1 MIVRT
6 IPQPLARLRFICS
19 ANLRGSYPTTP
30 RMTWRSFDLGLAR
43 ETKLK
48 TGFSLILIAG
58 YAKGRRE
65 KGRWETHPSFITSAL
80 ARMLCTVHLASLQL
94 LFFISVA
101 TTAPLW
107 LVNLVRQSSAPP
119 LPWALWS
126 NSLRALIVRN

>member
-48 TGFSLILIAG
+48 TGFSL
-58 YAKGRRE
+58 
-65 KGRWETHPSFITSAL
+65 F
-80 ARMLCTVHLASLQL
+80 L
-94 LFFISVA
+94 L
-101 TTAPLW
+101 
-107 LVNLVRQSSAPP
+107 LVRRKGEGKRGGGRLTQVSLH
-119 LPWALWS
+119 LP
-126 NSLRALIVRN
+126 